1 MEDRMKFLVKW
12 ASVITVLL
20 FLLFNFGVTRVFNF
34 IGILDSLSY
43 AVSCTSIII
52 LIFEKWGWKFFFKI
66 HKVPLIFGSY
76 TGEINYTHQQ
86 NEDRNKIVDVKIE
99 QSYLSTKVYL
109 STDEISSSSLTSDIV
124 NENGEMVLYYTYI
137 TNPKNKYSKDN
148 PINRGTA
155 RLVINGNTIEGV
167 YWTSRNTTGDII
179 IKRD

>member
-1 MEDRMKFLVKW
+1 
-12 ASVITVLL
+12 
-20 FLLFNFGVTRVFNF
+20 
-34 IGILDSLSY
+34 
-43 AVSCTSIII
+43 
-52 LIFEKWGWKFFFKI
+52 
-66 HKVPLIFGSY
+66 VPLIFGSY
-76 TGEINYTHQQ
+76 TGEINYTHQH
-86 NEDRNKIVDVKIE
+86 NEGRNKIVDVKIE